1 MNICLFEGMS
11 ICQNNGKCVFLSDLK
26 INCICQEGF
35 YGQFC
40 ERKALGGSE
49 EGVTQ
54 PICLTKK

>member
-1 MNICLFEGMS
+1 MS

-40 ERKALGGSE
+40 ERKALAGSE

-54 PICLTKK
+54 PICSTKKINS